1 MSDAKSRYEIVDELT
16 NKKVA
21 ILDQIAQAKGG
32 LIATRKRIEQ
42 QKRNDQRQAEDMEA
56 NFEVDGKAVEEAL
69 IHLQN
74 KVDALDESV
83 EAIKAI
89 SSNNEKAKGG
99 K

>member
-42 QKRNDQRQAEDMEA
+42 QKRNNERQVIDMEA
-56 NFEVDGKAVEEAL
+56 CYKVDECAVEEAL
-69 IHLQN
+69 THLQK
-74 KVDALDESV
+74 KVDALNESV